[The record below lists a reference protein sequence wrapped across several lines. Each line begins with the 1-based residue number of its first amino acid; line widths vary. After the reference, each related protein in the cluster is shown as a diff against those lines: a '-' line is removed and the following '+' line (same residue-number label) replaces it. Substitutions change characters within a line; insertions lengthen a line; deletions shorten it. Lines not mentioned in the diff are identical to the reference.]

1 VKLVSGVP
9 VVVAIDEGFQRI
21 RRGGVPAYPWSDT
34 KMAECAVAEKARVA
48 ATEKARVERVEKL
61 KARQTNLEFLK
72 SEAGEDTMLVRS
84 KGEKPSVSSDLAS
97 LGDDGVVG
105 LYFRCGQMHTFFHS
119 QARSLAHTRAHTNT
133 FSHTLSHSLSRI
145 HTALI
150 GALIAAAS
158 HPSSSSATR
167 SSR

>member
-1 VKLVSGVP
+1 MKLVSGVP

-34 KMAECAVAEKARVA
+34 KMAECAVAEKARV
-48 ATEKARVERVEKL
+48 ERVEKL

-72 SEAGEDTMLVRS
+72 SEAGEDTMLVRI

-119 QARSLAHTRAHTNT
+119 QARSLAHARAHTNT

>member
-34 KMAECAVAEKARVA
+34 KMAECAVAEKARV
-48 ATEKARVERVEKL
+48 ERVEKL

-84 KGEKPSVSSDLAS
+84 KGEKLSVSSDLAS

-119 QARSLAHTRAHTNT
+119 QARSLAHARTHTNT

-150 GALIAAAS
+150 GALLVAAS

>member
-1 VKLVSGVP
+1 M
-9 VVVAIDEGFQRI
+9 
-21 RRGGVPAYPWSDT
+21 PAYPWSDA
-34 KMAECAVAEKARVA
+34 KMAECAVA
-48 ATEKARVERVEKL
+48 EKARVERVEKL

-72 SEAGEDTMLVRS
+72 SEAGEDTMLVRI

-119 QARSLAHTRAHTNT
+119 QARSLAHARAHTNT
-133 FSHTLSHSLSRI
+133 FSHTHSHSLSRI

>member
-34 KMAECAVAEKARVA
+34 KMAECAVA
-48 ATEKARVERVEKL
+48 EKARVERVEKL

-119 QARSLAHTRAHTNT
+119 QARSLAHARAHTNT